1 MRSRQKNEQANRE
14 AALPAGPG
22 RLPRHV
28 GRPAAAESLGT
39 SVLDAPTI
47 ARPPSLGRC
56 DVHGPQPAGSCDG
69 EVSADKR
76 ERGAPR
82 EFLRHGRGHRVRVVD
97 EKDVTPGEGSRGSPE
112 LTARPGTADV
122 HTVASAGNKRGRGRP
137 RDQPFTKA
145 IKALKRAEEAYLQE
159 FCQEDKED
167 KEVVGWVDDPFES
180 SSVNER
186 NRERAAARQR
196 KSDKI
201 AAEYKQSSDA
211 YEEAQLAAAIELGR
225 KEVRVEML
233 EKEQEMRTKLI
244 DEMRTHDET
253 KQRLLDSLSRCK
265 ELYEHVALYQ
275 RLRASN
281 EALEEAREFAKW
293 SREREQDL
301 WLRGVI

>member
-1 MRSRQKNEQANRE
+1 MRSRQKNEQVNRE

-69 EVSADKR
+69 EVSADKVSE
-76 ERGAPR
+76 ER
-82 EFLRHGRGHRVRVVD
+82 RVNFCDTAEVTEYVVD
-97 EKDVTPGEGSRGSPE
+97 EKDVTPGEGSCGSPE

-137 RDQPFTKA
+137 RDMPFTKA

-201 AAEYKQSSDA
+201 AAEYEQSSDA

-233 EKEQEMRTKLI
+233 EKEKEMRTKLI